1 MPDIIESGKWGSSIP
16 LITRTDRVEGGKSG
30 LVNIQTEILANR
42 TQYLKW
48 ISESLQN
55 AIYIGGSGVALYSTE
70 GVLRQSI
77 PDEGKYLAIDQSTG
91 RYYVWD
97 TSVIPLQDETTA
109 YLARMTTQPTAI
121 QKAAIN
127 RLYPVKT

>member
-1 MPDIIESGKWGSSIP
+1 MSSLPESPSWEAGIHQLEES
-16 LITRTDRVEGGKSG
+16 DRAKAGPGGV
-30 LVNIQTEILANR
+30 LNVQAQQLANR

-77 PDEGKYLAIDQSTG
+77 PDEGKYLAIDQS
-91 RYYVWD
+91 
-97 TSVIPLQDETTA
+97 
-109 YLARMTTQPTAI
+109 
-121 QKAAIN
+121 
-127 RLYPVKT
+127 